1 MLGVRWGLR
10 ASYLGVKEKAYL
22 VLSSGVRGYQEE
34 ETWHKRGKLL
44 ARDHKVPKCAWPPRN
59 RALSKKPGISMKTY

>member
-1 MLGVRWGLR
+1 MVGVRWGLR

-34 ETWHKRGKLL
+34 ETWYKRGKLL
-44 ARDHKVPKCAWPPRN
+44 ARDHKVPKCA
-59 RALSKKPGISMKTY
+59 